1 MAARAVLLD
10 FDGPVTDL
18 FGDESTAPVAHEIK
32 DVVRG
37 IWGGLD
43 RDVEEC
49 DDSHGI
55 LRLLGNMSDRPAAH
69 PRDPRAPAEAEA
81 IVTRYEYAAVK
92 AAEPT
97 RGVVRLVD
105 ALAGLGLRLVIVS
118 NNSAGLVREFL
129 ENNGL
134 RSRFEAVVGR
144 DPQEL
149 RHMKPDPYSVH
160 RALEILRLPAAEAL
174 LIGDQ
179 LTDLQTARAAGTA
192 FLGHTPSAE
201 RARQMRSRGA
211 DAVVHTHAPVIEAAR
226 SLAAAGVNQPPD
238 NWAPG
243 STGRL
248 RRAVGVRVR
257 PSGHHP
263 PAPTA
268 RTGGTCG
275 ISHCGRQRPEPA

>member
-1 MAARAVLLD
+1 M
-10 FDGPVTDL
+10 
-18 FGDESTAPVAHEIK
+18 
-32 DVVRG
+32 
-37 IWGGLD
+37 
-43 RDVEEC
+43 
-49 DDSHGI
+49 
-55 LRLLGNMSDRPAAH
+55 
-69 PRDPRAPAEAEA
+69 
-81 IVTRYEYAAVK
+81 
-92 AAEPT
+92 
-97 RGVVRLVD
+97 D

-129 ENNGL
+129 ENHGL

-192 FLGHTPSAE
+192 LLGHTPSAE

-263 PAPTA
+263 LAPDGAHGGYVWHLALRATNGPSRLERAQGQPAPGPA
-268 RTGGTCG
+268 RPGHRRLDALVSRHPRAPALPGLG
-275 ISHCGRQRPEPA
+275 PALAEQHPQGPLHGVPGDPER